1 MRKKARIQLIR
12 MSERLQ
18 KVLARAGIG
27 SRRHC
32 EDLIRAGRVRVNGRV
47 AVLGE
52 RVDID
57 QAQITID
64 EVPIDLPTQ
73 FCYIKFHKP
82 AGYLSSTRSQG
93 GRPTIYELVPITRR
107 VYPVGRLDLYSEG
120 LILLTDDG
128 NLTQR
133 LTHPRYQHEKEYRV
147 LFEQSPNAEQ
157 ISLWQEGVRLPDG
170 YITQPAHLS
179 IERLEQEGCWCRV
192 VLREGRKR
200 QIRSMAA
207 VLGLTVLR
215 LIRIRIA
222 SLKLGSLTTGQW
234 EECSAQEVQALQA
247 VMKNL

>member
-1 MRKKARIQLIR
+1 

-52 RVDID
+52 RVELD
-57 QAQITID
+57 QENITID
-64 EVPIDLPTQ
+64 DKPIDFPTQ
-73 FCYIKFHKP
+73 FCYIKLNKP
-82 AGYLSSTRSQG
+82 SGYLSSTRSQG
-93 GRPTIYELVPITRR
+93 GQPTIYELVPISRR
-107 VYPVGRLDLYSEG
+107 VYPVGRLDLHSEG

-147 LFEQSPNAEQ
+147 LFEQPPNAEQ
-157 ISLWQEGVRLPDG
+157 ISLWHEGIRLPDG
-170 YITQPAHLS
+170 SITQPSRLC
-179 IERLEQEGCWCRV
+179 IEGLKQEGCWCRV
-192 VLREGRKR
+192 ILREGRKR

-207 VLGLTVLR
+207 VLGLSVLR
-215 LIRIRIA
+215 LIRVRIA
-222 SLKLGSLTTGQW
+222 TLELGSLATGQW

-247 VMKNL
+247 VVKNL